1 MKNFFRK
8 VLSFYLES
16 IGFLVALLFF
26 LFTLPVTALL
36 KITGLSLEEEW

>member
-26 LFTLPVTALL
+26 LFALPVTVLL

>member
-1 MKNFFRK
+1 MKNFCRK

-16 IGFLVALLFF
+16 IGFFVALLFF
-26 LFTLPVTALL
+26 LFALPVTVLL